1 MKRKL
6 TIFFSLLLIS
16 SLSAVAAETTPL
28 DEAREHYATESTRA
42 FTANIS
48 PLIPESS
55 PMAGFQIPA
64 IEYRV
69 ASREPNQVAL
79 RASGGAM
86 EPSFVQTT
94 NEQMTLLP
102 FARSFVREE
111 LSVSIEELLAEPDA
125 LTVPGA
131 DLLIGLAFGAMSDL
145 FSAESEIVKNETID
159 GVDCVRL
166 KLSGARRG
174 EVWIATG
181 ETPWI
186 VRYLEAS
193 NDANVPVESEDGG
206 GFAFQ
211 PRLDMHFSDW
221 RSEATDDS
229 IFELNPG
236 IGFESV
242 ANVEEAMQRLQ
253 GGQPERLLA
262 EDHPGVNKPA
272 PDVTIKPMN
281 GESFTLASRQGK
293 IVVLDFWASWCKP
306 CIIDMPRSSSR
317 RCGISAPHD
326 AIDRLRQLEGSWQGT
341 GHGDYPT
348 IDPFE
353 YEETLQLYCNGV
365 EPMLHFEQRTWKR
378 PTEPAR
384 TEPLHWE
391 SGFLRVVSGFNLEMV
406 NSQNGER
413 VETLR
418 GALKQTDAA
427 LIVELDSSL
436 IGNDTRL
443 IRTRRRYA
451 LVNQELHYQIW
462 MATTRNS
469 ALTPHLEAR
478 LVRV

>member
-28 DEAREHYATESTRA
+28 DEAREHYAKESTRA

-306 CIIDMPRSSSR
+306 CIIDMPLLIEALDGFSNEQVELWAVNRFESVETIENFLVKEKIDIPTALDPDNAVAAAFQVT
-317 RCGISAPHD
+317 GIPHVVVVD
-326 AIDRLRQLEGSWQGT
+326 Q
-341 GHGDYPT
+341 
-348 IDPFE
+348 
-353 YEETLQLYCNGV
+353 NGV
-365 EPMLHFEQRTWKR
+365 VRFVHVGSSFDNKDY
-378 PTEPAR
+378 
-384 TEPLHWE
+384 
-391 SGFLRVVSGFNLEMV
+391 
-406 NSQNGER
+406 
-413 VETLR
+413 LR
-418 GALKQTDAA
+418 GEIEALLGGA
-427 LIVELDSSL
+427 E
-436 IGNDTRL
+436 
-443 IRTRRRYA
+443 
-451 LVNQELHYQIW
+451 
-462 MATTRNS
+462 
-469 ALTPHLEAR
+469 
-478 LVRV
+478 